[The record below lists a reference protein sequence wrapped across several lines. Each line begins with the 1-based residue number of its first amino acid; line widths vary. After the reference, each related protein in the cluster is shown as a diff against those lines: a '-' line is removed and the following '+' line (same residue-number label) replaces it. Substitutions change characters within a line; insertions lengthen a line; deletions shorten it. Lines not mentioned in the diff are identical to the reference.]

1 MTLQSLPTT
10 PFAGQ
15 LPGTSGLRK
24 KVTVFQQPRYLENF
38 VQALFDV
45 LHGEYQLATGQTL
58 VLGGDGRFHNRAA
71 VQTILKMAAAR
82 GYARIAELAALQR
95 TGLLDSQP
103 EESFDRFT
111 RLAARICKVPVALMT
126 LVDRDRQWFKS
137 NFGVDCAQTSRD
149 TSFCAH
155 TILERQTLVVPD
167 ALKDPRFRGNPL
179 VTGKPWVRFYA
190 GAILRLPYGP
200 AVGSLCV
207 MDTRPREMDRIGLAI
222 LTSLRDLV
230 VEEMVRRELT
240 E

>member
-1 MTLQSLPTT
+1 MT
-10 PFAGQ
+10 
-15 LPGTSGLRK
+15 
-24 KVTVFQQPRYLENF
+24 E
-38 VQALFDV
+38 
-45 LHGEYQLATGQTL
+45 
-58 VLGGDGRFHNRAA
+58 
-71 VQTILKMAAAR
+71 
-82 GYARIAELAALQR
+82 AALALA
-95 TGLLDSQP
+95 LLWP
-103 EESFDRFT
+103 PAGEPPYELRFDRIT
-111 RLAARICKVPVALMT
+111 RFAMGEFEMPMALIS

-167 ALKDPRFRGNPL
+167 ALKDTRFRDNPL
-179 VTGKPWVRFYA
+179 VIGKPWVRFYA

-207 MDTRPREMDRIGLAI
+207 MDTRPREMDRIGEAI